1 MYVGALKYI
10 SLALLQINNSN
21 RNRKKPKIV
30 LANLILN
37 LLFGIYKKQNY
48 VWKEIHNLAHSSF
61 IVSISI
67 NCSIQCTGNIFFF
80 RITTIHIRSI
90 QYLLFVSGTLT
101 SVSLLEQVYFIFC
114 KSLLYSFYSYY
125 EYQDEKWYE

>member
-21 RNRKKPKIV
+21 RNRKKPIIV

-37 LLFGIYKKQNY
+37 LLFGMYKKQNETL
-48 VWKEIHNLAHSSF
+48 KGNTLAHSSF

-67 NCSIQCTGNIFFF
+67 SCSIQCTGIIYCFNFM
-80 RITTIHIRSI
+80 
-90 QYLLFVSGTLT
+90 LTLYQE
-101 SVSLLEQVYFIFC
+101 SANP
-114 KSLLYSFYSYY
+114 KLY
-125 EYQDEKWYE
+125 